1 MLDWLTIVAST
12 TLLGASENV
21 SPAHN
26 FSHQYHDGYSSTT
39 TTSGTHFYTPK
50 YPEITLQGL
59 THIRNTGLIW
69 GVTSPFVSE
78 KYARGWNLSA
88 TLYHDFVLHDV
99 SRIRLSASLSSY
111 AAERASP
118 CVDSLGRRF
127 HCYHGT
133 QSSSPYFTHAYHRV
147 ENEIYRD
154 DRYSELNSVA
164 ITWIAIF

>member
-1 MLDWLTIVAST
+1 M
-12 TLLGASENV
+12 
-21 SPAHN
+21 
-26 FSHQYHDGYSSTT
+26 
-39 TTSGTHFYTPK
+39 
-50 YPEITLQGL
+50 TLQGL

-88 TLYHDFVLHDV
+88 TLYHDFVLDDV
-99 SRIRLSASLSSY
+99 SRIRLSASLTSY
-111 AAERASP
+111 AAERSNP
-118 CVDSLGRRF
+118 CLDSVGRRF

-133 QSSSPYFTHAYHRV
+133 QPSSPYFTHAYHRV

-164 ITWIAIF
+164 ITWIEIF